1 MIYVILK
8 RYDPETNFFFLIYQT
23 KTIKEIQYQIIN
35 KGNNTKQKVTPK
47 QKPLKIKTP

>member
-1 MIYVILK
+1 MLFLRGMTQKLI
-8 RYDPETNFFFLIYQT
+8 FFFLIYQT

>member
-1 MIYVILK
+1 MLFLRSMTQKLI
-8 RYDPETNFFFLIYQT
+8 FFFLIYQT

-35 KGNNTKQKVTPK
+35 KGNNTKQKVIPK